1 MKECRTYKK
10 YFEIAAFL
18 NFKKCALMIPTFVQ
32 SQNISL
38 VFFNANFTRY
48 VHNFGMFTIGL
59 DALKLTPLLLS
70 TILPSFFF
78 SSPAFLYFTIKLFY
92 GDGCVFLYS
101 IFLGSMT
108 TNVATIMLHQEICG
122 SFLSTHI
129 YLKVLQLQTSYY
141 RNFYTSF
148 GEMDILI

>member
-1 MKECRTYKK
+1 MKKCRTYKK

-38 VFFNANFTRY
+38 VFLNANFTRY

-78 SSPAFLYFTIKLFY
+78 SLVYSPVQHSYT
-92 GDGCVFLYS
+92 
-101 IFLGSMT
+101 
-108 TNVATIMLHQEICG
+108 
-122 SFLSTHI
+122 
-129 YLKVLQLQTSYY
+129 LQ
-141 RNFYTSF
+141 
-148 GEMDILI
+148 

>member
-1 MKECRTYKK
+1 MCSHDSN
-10 YFEIAAFL
+10 L
-18 NFKKCALMIPTFVQ
+18 CAKPKHKP
-32 SQNISL
+32 S
-38 VFFNANFTRY
+38 FFNANFTRY

-141 RNFYTSF
+141 RNFYKSF
-148 GEMDILI
+148 GEMDILIWNITNDNDNRR

>member
-1 MKECRTYKK
+1 MCSHDSN
-10 YFEIAAFL
+10 L
-18 NFKKCALMIPTFVQ
+18 CAKPKHKP
-32 SQNISL
+32 S
-38 VFFNANFTRY
+38 FFNANFTRY

-78 SSPAFLYFTIKLFY
+78 LFGLLSSPAFLYFTIKLFY

-129 YLKVLQLQTSYY
+129 FESITSTT
-141 RNFYTSF
+141 TS
-148 GEMDILI
+148 DLILP